1 VVFTSSIADRRAQR
15 IVEQL
20 SSARLPGLDPNVTV
34 EFLAQGTYCTL
45 FRLSGNGPD
54 LVLRAATF
62 EDASAGHGLATEH
75 AVLEVL
81 NGDTAPR
88 PVRLDLSRRN
98 VPFAY
103 RVETLCRGDH
113 PPEFT
118 PELIEE
124 LAAALAR
131 THSLSVTP
139 GGEIPGGLDDTPGGA
154 LMSLFD
160 GPEARSPA
168 VRELVERGRS
178 HLRSFRKL
186 RGRRVALIHND
197 LHLGNILRDSD
208 RLCFVDWEHAEIG
221 DPAQDIAI
229 LFQFDG
235 LLRGRP
241 PLPGPLQEAFLG
253 AYRRRTGDETIT
265 ERVRLYEPLVVLL
278 QAISWSGQLAGTEVL
293 PPHLCSAERLG
304 CAKRGLATARR
315 LLEGLW

>member
-1 VVFTSSIADRRAQR
+1 VTRGRAQS

-20 SSARLPGLDPNVTV
+20 SSANLPGLDPNVTV

-45 FRLSGNGPD
+45 FRLSGDGPE

-81 NGDTAPR
+81 NGDGAPR

-103 RVETLCRGDH
+103 RIETLCPGED
-113 PPEFT
+113 PPDFT
-118 PELIEE
+118 PQLVEQ
-124 LAAALAR
+124 LALALAR
-131 THSLSVTP
+131 IHSLSVTP
-139 GGEIPGGLDDTPGGA
+139 GGEIPGGLDDRPGGA
-154 LMSLFD
+154 LISLLD
-160 GPEARSPA
+160 APEIRSRA
-168 VRELVERGRS
+168 FSELVERGRR
-178 HLRSFRKL
+178 HLQSFREF
-186 RGRRVALIHND
+186 RRHPLALVHND
-197 LHLGNILRDSD
+197 LHLGNILRDDD

-241 PLPGPLQEAFLG
+241 PLPWQLQDKFLA
-253 AYRRRTGDETIT
+253 AYRQRTGDHTIT

-278 QAISWSGQLAGTEVL
+278 QAISWSGQLAGTEEL
-293 PPHLCSAERLG
+293 PPHLRTAERLE
-304 CAKRGLATARR
+304 CAERGLATA
-315 LLEGLW
+315 LGVLQGLW